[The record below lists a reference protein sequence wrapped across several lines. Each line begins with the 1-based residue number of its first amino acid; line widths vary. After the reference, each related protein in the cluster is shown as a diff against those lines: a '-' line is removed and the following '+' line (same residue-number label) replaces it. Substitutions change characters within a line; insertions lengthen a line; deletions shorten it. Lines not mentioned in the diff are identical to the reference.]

1 MISLNESEKGE
12 STSSMEII
20 WNCVHNEMLI
30 ESIVVAKMSNK
41 NLCVLTLL
49 RLYFVVALDAYVDAD
64 NIGGDGDGIDG
75 VVGDQIVDK
84 RNVRTDNIFSVIN
97 SFTIFAFLLFFLNR
111 KKSSHY
117 NLFNGTLCLRAIV
130 FYGVCGESI
139 IFFSHIILLLSSLF
153 DDELINP

>member
-1 MISLNESEKGE
+1 
-12 STSSMEII
+12 
-20 WNCVHNEMLI
+20 MLI

-75 VVGDQIVDK
+75 IVGDQIVDK

-97 SFTIFAFLLFFLNR
+97 SFTIFCFFN
-111 KKSSHY
+111 
-117 NLFNGTLCLRAIV
+117 
-130 FYGVCGESI
+130 
-139 IFFSHIILLLSSLF
+139 FFEQEEKFSL
-153 DDELINP
+153 